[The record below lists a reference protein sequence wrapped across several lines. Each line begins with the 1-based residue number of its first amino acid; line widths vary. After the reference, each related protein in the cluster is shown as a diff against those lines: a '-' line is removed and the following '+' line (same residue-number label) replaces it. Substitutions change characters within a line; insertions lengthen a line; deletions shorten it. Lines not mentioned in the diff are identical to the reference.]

1 MQACSLSLEPKCVD
15 VTVIF
20 GRILHTYP
28 NRGTLAPWIT
38 TFVLQTGRTSCRICR
53 GRKWAEERWWIL
65 TEHDESIS
73 STYLAVLAIMLRAAR
88 RFSLLFAPVPIFLH
102 RCVQEVKKSVDQCA
116 DHNILGRTANWAKEM
131 GSSLWIRIHLPPLVI
146 SSLSTAADNTRC
158 SCGL

>member
-88 RFSLLFAPVPIFLH
+88 RFSLLFAPVPTFFIGV
-102 RCVQEVKKSVDQCA
+102 CKKYRKVCTSVRSQRFGED
-116 DHNILGRTANWAKEM
+116 NEMSEGNGFILVNQNPPPSPGHQLTFDRGR
-131 GSSLWIRIHLPPLVI
+131 
-146 SSLSTAADNTRC
+146 
-158 SCGL
+158 